1 MEEFEMTADEAA
13 DLRVSVPLGGPIYVP
28 NLIGSLTCVPQF
40 EASALRLL
48 QELDVEL
55 DSGMQGS
62 SSSVCP
68 EELSVDDLKIFSEE
82 ELVDKALKEAFKENI
97 MGESNSLQPGASN
110 FNERDAATIE
120 NAVAIPAT
128 IGDGEYTQESTNLS
142 RRKRRGNGNFSERI
156 IRARAKKDASVGDN
170 VEAGSSLEPGETNPN
185 NNGEALAC
193 QTRIQEEVATS
204 TSLELTQASVRKRR
218 RRRRR
223 KIKNDND
230 SEGCYLARVEEIVK
244 LKHKQEEDKAAARL
258 HSFNGSRTINENAA
272 PSVEKIENLTALRSM
287 GTAKAM
293 KSNPHEYIP
302 VRSPEVV
309 LCVEVFHNI
318 RTWSKTQEF
327 LVLGRQTLTELRDC
341 IYCLTNQV
349 MERTGQYYSPSGY
362 FLIEDVFYN
371 DMRDENATDYSKPI
385 IQWLMNSKR
394 EAQEKWDNILS
405 CGLVQKQKAILGNIT
420 SSKLPYYSAKE
431 MQHTRF
437 CDLKF
442 RLGAGYLYCH
452 QGECQHTIVIR
463 DMRLLHPDDVQNR
476 AAYPIRTFQ
485 LKQRFQK
492 CSVCKI
498 FKATKITV
506 DDKWAQDNPCY
517 FCNQCYDLLH
527 FSKDG
532 VPLYDGFE
540 TCDYLHE

>member
-1 MEEFEMTADEAA
+1 MEEFEMTDSGVQDDEA
-13 DLRVSVPLGGPIYVP
+13 DMRVSVPLGGPIYVP
-28 NLIGSLTCVPQF
+28 NLIGALTCVPEF

-48 QELDVEL
+48 QELEVEL
-55 DSGMQGS
+55 DLGIG

-68 EELSVDDLKIFSEE
+68 EDLSVDDLKIFSEE
-82 ELVDKALKEAFKENI
+82 ELVDKALKEAFKENEV
-97 MGESNSLQPGASN
+97 GESSLPPGASN
-110 FNERDAATIE
+110 FDEGDAIIE
-120 NAVAIPAT
+120 NAVAIPT
-128 IGDGEYTQESTNLS
+128 IGDGDTQESTNFP
-142 RRKRRGNGNFSERI
+142 RRKRRVNGNFSKR
-156 IRARAKKDASVGDN
+156 IRARAKEGGSAGDN
-170 VEAGSSLEPGETNPN
+170 IEAGSSLEPGETNPN
-185 NNGEALAC
+185 NREALAC
-193 QTRIQEEVATS
+193 QTRTQEEGATS
-204 TSLELTQASVRKRR
+204 TSLQLTQASGRE

-223 KIKNDND
+223 KIAKNDND
-230 SEGCYLARVEEIVK
+230 SEGYLARVEEIVK

-272 PSVEKIENLTALRSM
+272 PSVEKLENLTALRSM

-293 KSNPHEYIP
+293 TSNPHEYIP

-309 LCVEVFHNI
+309 LCVEVFHNF

-349 MERTGQYYSPSGY
+349 MERTGQYSPSGY

-371 DMRDENATDYSKPI
+371 DMRDENATDYSRPI

-498 FKATKITV
+498 FKATKMTV

>member
-1 MEEFEMTADEAA
+1 MEESGVEDDEA
-13 DLRVSVPLGGPIYVP
+13 DMRVSVPLGGPIYVP
-28 NLIGSLTCVPQF
+28 NLIGALNCVPEF

-48 QELDVEL
+48 EELEVEL
-55 DSGMQGS
+55 DLGIG

-68 EELSVDDLKIFSEE
+68 EDLLVDDLKIFSEE
-82 ELVDKALKEAFKENI
+82 ELVDKALKEAFKENNEV
-97 MGESNSLQPGASN
+97 GESSLPPGASN
-110 FNERDAATIE
+110 FDEGDAIIE
-120 NAVAIPAT
+120 IPTT
-128 IGDGEYTQESTNLS
+128 IGDGDTQQEST
-142 RRKRRGNGNFSERI
+142 KRRVNGNFSKR
-156 IRARAKKDASVGDN
+156 IRARAKEGAS
-170 VEAGSSLEPGETNPN
+170 AGETNPN
-185 NNGEALAC
+185 NREALAC
-193 QTRIQEEVATS
+193 QTRTQEEGA
-204 TSLELTQASVRKRR
+204 K

-223 KIKNDND
+223 KIAKNDND
-230 SEGCYLARVEEIVK
+230 SEGYLARVEEIMK
-244 LKHKQEEDKAAARL
+244 FKHKQEEDKAAARL
-258 HSFNGSRTINENAA
+258 HSFNGSRTINA
-272 PSVEKIENLTALRSM
+272 PSVEKLENLTALRSM

-293 KSNPHEYIP
+293 TSNPHEYIP

-327 LVLGRQTLTELRDC
+327 LVLGRQTLTELRDS

-349 MERTGQYYSPSGY
+349 MERTGQYSPSGY

-371 DMRDENATDYSKPI
+371 DMRDENATDYSRPI

-431 MQHTRF
+431 MQHTRL

-452 QGECQHTIVIR
+452 QGKCQHTIVIR

-517 FCNQCYDLLH
+517 FCNQCYHLLH

>member
-1 MEEFEMTADEAA
+1 MEESGVQDDEA
-13 DLRVSVPLGGPIYVP
+13 DMRVSVPLGGPIYVP
-28 NLIGSLTCVPQF
+28 NLIGALNCVPEF

-48 QELDVEL
+48 EELEVEL
-55 DSGMQGS
+55 DLGIG

-68 EELSVDDLKIFSEE
+68 EDLLVDDLKIFSEE
-82 ELVDKALKEAFKENI
+82 ELVDKALKEAFKENNEV
-97 MGESNSLQPGASN
+97 GESSLPPGASN
-110 FNERDAATIE
+110 FDEGDAIIE
-120 NAVAIPAT
+120 IPTT
-128 IGDGEYTQESTNLS
+128 IGDGDTQQEST
-142 RRKRRGNGNFSERI
+142 KRRVNGNFSKRI
-156 IRARAKKDASVGDN
+156 RGRAKEGASAGDN
-170 VEAGSSLEPGETNPN
+170 IEAGSSLEPGETNPN
-185 NNGEALAC
+185 NREALAC
-193 QTRIQEEVATS
+193 QTRTQEEGATS
-204 TSLELTQASVRKRR
+204 TSLQLTGRKRR
-218 RRRRR
+218 
-223 KIKNDND
+223 KIAKNDND
-230 SEGCYLARVEEIVK
+230 SEGYLARVEEIVK

-258 HSFNGSRTINENAA
+258 HSFNGSRTINA
-272 PSVEKIENLTALRSM
+272 PSVEKLENLTALRSM

-293 KSNPHEYIP
+293 TSNPHEYIP
-302 VRSPEVV
+302 VPSPEEVVV

-327 LVLGRQTLTELRDC
+327 LVLGRQTLTELRDS

-349 MERTGQYYSPSGY
+349 MERTGQYSPSGY

-371 DMRDENATDYSKPI
+371 DMRHENATDYSRPI

-476 AAYPIRTFQ
+476 AAYPLRTFQ

-517 FCNQCYDLLH
+517 FCNQCYHLLH